1 MLCKQTALNP
11 SPIIGVQRV
20 RLGRRIDV
28 GSRGHSRIPVIPS
41 LTRRRCRPTQL
52 SFLHKAHSCDR
63 HHIASAMAELV
74 SSCRSSRICGRSTF
88 LRNSAPLNAGLFLRR
103 STQRGHAIGIV
114 FGLLLLEAF
123 DDAGKLLVVKGQI
136 GPPAL
141 AHDPSSS
148 NFPASHLGS
157 ELGLIAQSYR
167 AFSSPPFSR
176 LTRLPRQG
184 DLLPLSVHAFAG
196 VVRTFREQ
204 KRQTQDKTEALPPMR
219 H

>member
-1 MLCKQTALNP
+1 MW
-11 SPIIGVQRV
+11 
-20 RLGRRIDV
+20 
-28 GSRGHSRIPVIPS
+28 
-41 LTRRRCRPTQL
+41 
-52 SFLHKAHSCDR
+52 
-63 HHIASAMAELV
+63 
-74 SSCRSSRICGRSTF
+74 RSTSGSPKRDPVSDSDSHIEDR
-88 LRNSAPLNAGLFLRR
+88 LTSACGPAIAYNTGRTR
-103 STQRGHAIGIV
+103 SAV
-114 FGLLLLEAF
+114 
-123 DDAGKLLVVKGQI
+123 
-136 GPPAL
+136 
-141 AHDPSSS
+141 PSSS